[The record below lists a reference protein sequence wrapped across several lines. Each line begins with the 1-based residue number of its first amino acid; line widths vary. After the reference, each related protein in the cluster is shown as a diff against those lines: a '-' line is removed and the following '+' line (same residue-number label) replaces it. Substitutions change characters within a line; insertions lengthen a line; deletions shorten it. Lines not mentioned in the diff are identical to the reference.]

1 MFNFVHHVRILVH
14 DADQMVEYMD
24 RNFGMTPVKVEVFES
39 RGMKNAIYKVG
50 STNLEFT
57 EPLDANSKMAKF
69 LAEEGPGVYHIAF
82 GVDDVRGAA
91 KELLGKGNK
100 RGGEEGITRSPKGY
114 STETSDAESPL
125 VSLFSW
131 RKGRSRG
138 GDARLNRRFSAGII

>member
-14 DADQMVEYMD
+14 DADKMVEYMD
-24 RNFGMTPVKVEVFES
+24 RNFGMTPVKVQVYES

-57 EPLDANSKMAKF
+57 EPLDANSKMSKF

-91 KELLGKGNK
+91 KELTAKGNTLRGRGWNNPK
-100 RGGEEGITRSPKGY
+100 RGRLFHGEHRPGKRPGLPL
-114 STETSDAESPL
+114 ST
-125 VSLFSW
+125 
-131 RKGRSRG
+131 G
-138 GDARLNRRFSAGII
+138 